1 MTLDS
6 ISYHIFVNEAS
17 RAVSKFL
24 VSNVA
29 NSRVEIFDLRNKTG
43 IGLEGVSDVIKVIG
57 LVVSP
62 GCHHDVVIPLLKI
75 VKNFLDIYKQFQV
88 YPNTCNGK

>member
-1 MTLDS
+1 MEWQTNACKEKLWTLDS
-6 ISYHIFVNEAS
+6 ISHHIFVNEAS

-29 NSRVEIFDLRNKTG
+29 DSRVEIFDLRHKTG
-43 IGLEGVSDVIKVIG
+43 IGLEGVNDVVEVIG

-62 GCHHDVVIPLLKI
+62 GCHHDVVVPLLKI
-75 VKNFLDIYKQFQV
+75 VKILS
-88 YPNTCNGK
+88 